1 MGQSSST
8 SKCTA
13 PNASDVTDASC
24 IIKLEHRTEQQKR
37 WINTLQRRA
46 RAGEERKIEEE
57 MKREINL
64 KGKQV
69 TLTYGRIGIENPA
82 SIIKKFKGK
91 SASED
96 AKKFAESKI
105 REKTNK
111 GYIEK

>member
-1 MGQSSST
+1 M
-8 SKCTA
+8 KKYFEYK
-13 PNASDVTDASC
+13 DAVSN
-24 IIKLEHRTEQQKR
+24 KF
-37 WINTLQRRA
+37 W
-46 RAGEERKIEEE
+46 
-57 MKREINL
+57 EINL

-82 SIIKKFKGK
+82 SKVKNFNGR

-96 AKKFAESKI
+96 AKKYAESKI

>member
-1 MGQSSST
+1 M
-8 SKCTA
+8 KKYFEYK
-13 PNASDVTDASC
+13 DAVSN
-24 IIKLEHRTEQQKR
+24 KF
-37 WINTLQRRA
+37 W
-46 RAGEERKIEEE
+46 
-57 MKREINL
+57 EINL

-82 SIIKKFKGK
+82 SKVKNFKGK

-96 AKKFAESKI
+96 AKKYAESKI

>member
-1 MGQSSST
+1 M
-8 SKCTA
+8 KKYFEYK
-13 PNASDVTDASC
+13 DAVSN
-24 IIKLEHRTEQQKR
+24 KF
-37 WINTLQRRA
+37 W
-46 RAGEERKIEEE
+46 
-57 MKREINL
+57 EINL

-82 SIIKKFKGK
+82 SIVKKFKGK
-91 SASED
+91 SASTD

>member
-1 MGQSSST
+1 M
-8 SKCTA
+8 KKYLEYK
-13 PNASDVTDASC
+13 DAVSN
-24 IIKLEHRTEQQKR
+24 KF
-37 WINTLQRRA
+37 W
-46 RAGEERKIEEE
+46 
-57 MKREINL
+57 EINL

-82 SIIKKFKGK
+82 SKVKTFKGT

-96 AKKFAESKI
+96 AKKYAESKI

>member
-1 MGQSSST
+1 M
-8 SKCTA
+8 KKRYEYK
-13 PNASDVTDASC
+13 DAISN
-24 IIKLEHRTEQQKR
+24 KF
-37 WINTLQRRA
+37 W
-46 RAGEERKIEEE
+46 
-57 MKREINL
+57 EINL

-82 SIIKKFKGK
+82 SKVKTFKGT

-96 AKKFAESKI
+96 AKKYAESKI